1 MNRIGRTGWRA
12 RLRSPTPAFVA
23 AGIAA
28 ASLLVAAVADGAES
42 AEDASG
48 TEVSV
53 RLACLPNPTRDVA
66 RPPEAMEGTR

>member
-1 MNRIGRTGWRA
+1 
-12 RLRSPTPAFVA
+12 VA

-42 AEDASG
+42 AEDAGG